1 MESSPT
7 PRIKSQS
14 ALQHRQEEMQQ
25 QTKFFKLAVPIA
37 LVFHG
42 LTIGGL
48 FMLSQRAVPEV
59 AAEEVEII
67 ADNTPPEPKE
77 TPQPID
83 PNGPGSDFAG
93 GGGGGGSSKFSL
105 FQTEGGTKDSNNI
118 AALGNPFRQPDV
130 IPESAPLVNSEPA
143 ETVPQDAIDPEE
155 KPKEISKPDSKDKP
169 PSIEKSKPSLSQSTE
184 PPKPGELDGT
194 KNGTG
199 SKGDPNG
206 GKLNPNAA
214 SGVGKA
220 GGAGAGKGPGNGTGI
235 GTGNGSGDGSGQGP
249 RNGNGTGKSGSQPV
263 APVPQS
269 VSQPASQPVSQP
281 KPVAIVTQPEPAKK
295 GPKCVEN
302 CGLDEYLGA
311 EGSLRISQ
319 EIDKNG
325 NVTPKLLQ
333 SSGNSEL
340 DRKALEAIQRR
351 KYETSDDG
359 YSNNIR
365 VTSQQEGSDFARQQE
380 DRRRQEQSDRNAIN
394 RDRILQDQERQTRE
408 VEKPTVPIE
417 SSIPEPI
424 IKPAPESI
432 PNPIAAPIPEP
443 IAPPIVQPVAPAP
456 EPIAAPAPESIAPP
470 IAEPVAP
477 VPESIPEP
485 VAPIPIPEAVP
496 IVPVP
501 EPAPTSPQL
510 ISP

>member
-25 QTKFFKLAVPIA
+25 QTRFFKLAVPIA

-42 LTIGGL
+42 LAIGGL
-48 FMLSQRAVPEV
+48 FMLSQRVVPEV
-59 AAEEVEII
+59 VAEEVEII
-67 ADNTPPEPKE
+67 ADNTPPELKE

-83 PNGPGSDFAG
+83 PNGPGDDSAG

-105 FQTEGGTKDSNNI
+105 LQTEGGTKDGNNI
-118 AALGNPFRQPDV
+118 AALGNPFSQPEAM
-130 IPESAPLVNSEPA
+130 PEASPLVNSEPA

-155 KPKEISKPDSKDKP
+155 KPKEIAKPDSKDKP
-169 PSIEKSKPSLSQSTE
+169 PSIDNLKPSPSQLTE
-184 PPKPGELDGT
+184 PPKSGELDGT

-214 SGVGKA
+214 SGVGEA
-220 GGAGAGKGPGNGTGI
+220 GGADSGRGLGNGAGIGNGSGSGNGTGS
-235 GTGNGSGDGSGQGP
+235 GSGNGSGQGNRDGNS
-249 RNGNGTGKSGSQPV
+249 TGKPTSQS
-263 APVPQS
+263 APQIAPQ
-269 VSQPASQPVSQP
+269 PGLQP
-281 KPVAIVTQPEPAKK
+281 KPVAIVTPPRPAKK

-333 SSGNSEL
+333 SSGDPEL
-340 DRKALEAIQRR
+340 DRKALEAIQKR

-365 VTSQQEGSDFARQQE
+365 VTSQQEGSDFSRQQE
-380 DRRRQEQSDRNAIN
+380 DRRRQEQTDRNAID

-408 VEKPTVPIE
+408 VEKPIAPVESPILEPIVKPVPD
-417 SSIPEPI
+417 SIPDPV
-424 IKPAPESI
+424 
-432 PNPIAAPIPEP
+432 PEP
-443 IAPPIVQPVAPAP
+443 IAQPIAPLIVEPVAPAP
-456 EPIAAPAPESIAPP
+456 EPIAVPIPEPIAPP

-477 VPESIPEP
+477 IPEP
-485 VAPIPIPEAVP
+485 IPEPAAPILVPEAVP
-496 IVPVP
+496 IAPVP
-501 EPAPTSPQL
+501 EPAPTLP
-510 ISP
+510 